1 MQHHGLE
8 YNFNQYGVF
17 TEVYEREHKE
27 TLWGLSMYFEPRQQK
42 EFFDKSEVEA
52 VIKLVIPY
60 NPDTIMVIKSTIS
73 FENGYELIKGY
84 KHYGTGMVSVNTK
97 IRETEETWAESLRL
111 LWLAISVFLHAKVE

>member
-1 MQHHGLE
+1 
-8 YNFNQYGVF
+8 
-17 TEVYEREHKE
+17 
-27 TLWGLSMYFEPRQQK
+27 MYFEPRQQK
-42 EFFDKSEVEA
+42 EFFDKSAVEA
-52 VIKLVIPY
+52 VIKLVTPY
-60 NPDTIMVIKSTIS
+60 IPDTIMVIKSTIS